1 MRHTPSL
8 RSFAPTALSVA
19 ALLFLGAC
27 GGGDSAGNSAPA
39 PAPAAVPAVPVVPA
53 PRTLSGTV
61 AVGAPITSGKLRILD
76 ANGAVVASDV
86 AIDGDGNYAAVTLTG
101 PAPYRIEACGYA
113 GPNYLCVYSVAS
125 AAGTANVTPLT
136 TATVLLAAGQ
146 APDALMSGTAP
157 ALTAVS
163 VATAQDQL
171 RTSLASVLTSAGV
184 ASNLDFVAGALAAGS
199 RTGHDGVL
207 DAVGVTL
214 GQDANPFV
222 QITPRLGTGNLY
234 LEQGSSSGSVTAT
247 ASAAGL
253 QLAGLETLFRDMSE
267 SLAKPAA
274 CGGSTGLQRSLAGA
288 ARLSMGGHSAQGAAQ
303 VAEALCG
310 FFALGEDGS
319 TPLWGSRLL
328 SPTLGRCDLG
338 GPEPVCRVSFVLQ
351 SPTGDVQSV
360 GSGLGVTK
368 EAGVWKFVGDLLP
381 IEVHASARA
390 QRTVRID
397 TPTAVIDYDRA
408 IAFEVSAVPGLACA
422 RFAQRDASGAPVT
435 VAYYK
440 RHPGATQQAR
450 LSLWTPVAGAG
461 AGTGTGAGAASGTG
475 ASLDPMVGAT
485 RSEDD
490 SWLALP
496 QGVDGDA
503 MVRNFY
509 RGGRSVSVSLYGDA
523 ACSTPFAVGGESV
536 FEVEVDGV
544 PPVWSAM
551 PNLPWPEI
559 DADTHTALRAL
570 TLGAGADGSLRAA
583 WTFNRGPLG
592 LNDATVCASRAD
604 CGEGGSGRLGE
615 RSLRPGAREAT
626 LALHNRGSAVESTD
640 ARTISLNGRNGEGV
654 GLSSNFSACPQV
666 AAGQACR

>member
-27 GGGDSAGNSAPA
+27 GGGDGSGSGAPA
-39 PAPAAVPAVPVVPA
+39 PAPAAVPVVPVPPVLG
-53 PRTLSGTV
+53 TLSGTV

-171 RTSLASVLTSAGV
+171 RTSLASVLASAGV
-184 ASNLDFVAGALAAGS
+184 ASSFDFVAGALAAGS
-199 RTGHDGVL
+199 RSGYDGVL

-222 QITPRLGTGNLY
+222 QITPRLGNGNLY
-234 LEQGSSSGSVTAT
+234 LEQGSSSGTVTAA

-310 FFALGEDGS
+310 FFALGEDGN

-475 ASLDPMVGAT
+475 ASLDPRVGAT

-509 RGGRSVSVSLYGDA
+509 RGGRSVSVSLFGDA

-604 CGEGGSGRLGE
+604 CGKGGSGRLGE

>member
-1 MRHTPSL
+1 MRHISSL
-8 RSFAPTALSVA
+8 RSFPPTALSVA
-19 ALLFLGAC
+19 ALLFLSAC
-27 GGGDSAGNSAPA
+27 GGGDASVAPPPA
-39 PAPAAVPAVPVVPA
+39 APAAPVAPVPPA
-53 PRTLSGTV
+53 PSTLSGTV

-86 AIDGDGNYAAVTLTG
+86 AVDADGNYAAVTLTG

-157 ALTAVS
+157 ALTAAS
-163 VATAQDQL
+163 VATAQAQL
-171 RTSLASVLTSAGV
+171 RTSLASVLASAGV
-184 ASNLDFVAGALAAGS
+184 ASSFDFVAGSLAAGT
-199 RTGHDGVL
+199 RTGYDGVL

-234 LEQGSSSGSVTAT
+234 LEQGSSSGTVTAT
-247 ASAAGL
+247 VSAASL
-253 QLAGLETLFRDMSE
+253 QLAGLETLFRDMSA
-267 SLAKPAA
+267 SLASPAA
-274 CGGSTGLQRSLAGA
+274 CGGSTGLQRSLGGA
-288 ARLSMGGHSAQGAAQ
+288 ARLSMGGPSAQGAAQ

-310 FFALGEDGS
+310 FFALGEDGN
-319 TPLWGSRLL
+319 TPLWGSTLL

-338 GPEPVCRVSFVLQ
+338 GAEPVCGVSFVMQ

-360 GSGLGVTK
+360 GSGMGVTK

-381 IEVHASARA
+381 IEIHASARA

-397 TPTAVIDYDRA
+397 SVSEVVEYDRA
-408 IAFEVSAVPGLACA
+408 ISFEVGAVPGLACA
-422 RFAQRDASGAPVT
+422 KFAQRDSNGAPVT

-450 LSLWTPVAGAG
+450 LSLWTPGTAPGAG
-461 AGTGTGAGAASGTG
+461 GG
-475 ASLDPMVGAT
+475 ASLDPIVGAT

-490 SWLALP
+490 SWLGLP
-496 QGVDGDA
+496 QGADGDA

-509 RGGRSVSVSLYGDA
+509 RGGRSVSVSMYGDE
-523 ACSTPFAVGGESV
+523 ACSAPFAVGGESV
-536 FEVEVDGV
+536 FEVEIEGV

-559 DADTHTALRAL
+559 DADTQTALRAL
-570 TLGAGADGSLRAA
+570 TLGAGAQGSLRAA
-583 WTFNRGPLG
+583 WTFTRGPLG
-592 LNDATVCASRAD
+592 LRDATVCGSRAD
-604 CGEGGSGRLGE
+604 CGQGGSGRLSE
-615 RSLRPGAREAT
+615 RSLRPSARDVT
-626 LALHNRGSAVESTD
+626 LGLRNSGSAVAATD
-640 ARTISLNGRNGEGV
+640 AKTLSLSGRNGEGV

-666 AAGQACR
+666 DAGLPCR

>member
-1 MRHTPSL
+1 MRHIPSL
-8 RSFAPTALSVA
+8 RSFPPTALSVA
-19 ALLFLGAC
+19 ALLFLSAC
-27 GGGDSAGNSAPA
+27 GGGDASVAPPPA
-39 PAPAAVPAVPVVPA
+39 APAAPVAPVPPTPS
-53 PRTLSGTV
+53 TLSGTV

-86 AIDGDGNYAAVTLTG
+86 AVDADGNYAAVTLTG

-157 ALTAVS
+157 ALTAAS

-171 RTSLASVLTSAGV
+171 RASLASVLASANV
-184 ASNLDFVAGALAAGS
+184 ASSFDFVAGSLAAGT
-199 RTGHDGVL
+199 RTGYDGVL

-214 GQDANPFV
+214 GQDATPFV

-234 LEQGSSSGSVTAT
+234 LEQGRSSGTVTAT
-247 ASAAGL
+247 ASAASL

-267 SLAKPAA
+267 SLASPAA
-274 CGGSTGLQRSLAGA
+274 CGGSTGLQRSLGGA
-288 ARLSMGGHSAQGAAQ
+288 ARLSMGGQSAQGAAQ
-303 VAEALCG
+303 VAGALCG
-310 FFALGEDGS
+310 FFALGEDGN
-319 TPLWGSRLL
+319 TPLWSSRLL
-328 SPTLGRCDLG
+328 SPTLGRCELG
-338 GPEPVCRVSFVLQ
+338 GAEPVCGVSFVMQ

-360 GSGLGVTK
+360 GSGMGVTK

-381 IEVHASARA
+381 IEIHASARA

-397 TPTAVIDYDRA
+397 SVSEVVEYDRA
-408 IAFEVSAVPGLACA
+408 ISFEVSAVPGLACA
-422 RFAQRDASGAPVT
+422 KFAQRDSNSAPVT

-450 LSLWTPVAGAG
+450 LSLWTPGAG
-461 AGTGTGAGAASGTG
+461 PGAGGG
-475 ASLDPMVGAT
+475 ASLDPTVGAT

-490 SWLALP
+490 SWLGLS
-496 QGVDGDA
+496 QGADGDA

-509 RGGRSVSVSLYGDA
+509 RGGRSVSVSMYGDE
-523 ACSTPFAVGGESV
+523 ACRTPFAVGGQSV
-536 FEVEVDGV
+536 FEVEIEGV

-559 DADTHTALRAL
+559 DADTQIALRAL
-570 TLGAGADGSLRAA
+570 ALGAGAEGSLRAA
-583 WTFNRGPLG
+583 WTFTRGPLG
-592 LNDATVCASRAD
+592 LRDATLCGSRAD
-604 CGEGGSGRLGE
+604 CSQGGSGRLSE
-615 RSLRPGAREAT
+615 RSLRPSARDVT
-626 LALHNRGSAVESTD
+626 LALRNSGSAVAATD
-640 ARTISLNGRNGEGV
+640 AKTLSLSGRNGEGV

-666 AAGQACR
+666 DAGLPCR